1 MATSR
6 SRTEPTKADMTRYDV
21 KPQEVRK
28 HPDAYQRDLNPDW
41 MAGQNLRERAED
53 VEPRVRNASEIKE
66 ISRFLQDFDVDEL
79 REIPILPT
87 GARLEQGATYVNL
100 RDPAREPFT
109 ATAEMAARDEE
120 WLVPKNEVPYPYWN
134 RLTHA
139 SPAYRRR

>member
-1 MATSR
+1 MATDR
-6 SRTEPTKADMTRYDV
+6 SHTEPTKADMTRYDV

-28 HPDAYQRDLNPDW
+28 HPDEYARDLNPDW

-53 VEPRVRNASEIKE
+53 VDPRLRYASEIKE
-66 ISRFLQDFDVDEL
+66 ITRFLQDFEVDEL
-79 REIPILPT
+79 REIPVLPA

-100 RDPAREPFT
+100 RDPARAPFT
-109 ATAEMAARDEE
+109 ATAEMAAGTED

-134 RLTHA
+134 RLIHA